1 MPGWFPV
8 SVRALPTR
16 RRAVAALWAH
26 RRAITLTVLG
36 WQATYATLGAIA
48 SERSAL
54 SLVALVLA
62 LSIAVGVGATVRR
75 RGAVAPMWLGA
86 GYTALATIVFAVAV
100 PLGAL
105 GPVPSS
111 DAYGAVPWRVVASVM
126 YFALFAGLPCF
137 GLAAWTLLTTD
148 STDRLDRIHGEVVE

>member
-1 MPGWFPV
+1 MTL
-8 SVRALPTR
+8 RALPAG
-16 RRAVAALWAH
+16 RRAVATLWAH
-26 RRAITLTVLG
+26 RRAVALTVLG
-36 WQATYATLGAIA
+36 WQATYATLAAIA

-54 SLVALVLA
+54 SLIALALA

-75 RGAVAPMWLGA
+75 RGAGAPMLLGA
-86 GYTALATIVFAVAV
+86 GYTALAAVVFTVAV

-105 GPVPSS
+105 GPVPAT

-148 STDRLDRIHGEVVE
+148 STDRIERIRSDVVE